1 MAEGVIVDVVDMTDD
16 EFRECLRKAR
26 KIALLVGSMHAY
38 WDVIFDAEAILA
50 GQRSQF
56 SRKVVEQMFREMAL

>member
-1 MAEGVIVDVVDMTDD
+1 MTDD

-26 KIALLVGSMHAY
+26 KIALRVGSMHAY

-50 GQRSQF
+50 GQPSQLP
-56 SRKVVEQMFREMAL
+56 RRVVEQQFRDMAGDASWT

>member
-1 MAEGVIVDVVDMTDD
+1 MTDD

-26 KIALLVGSMHAY
+26 KIALRVGYMHAY
-38 WDVIFDAEAILA
+38 WDVIFDAEAILT

-56 SRKVVEQMFREMAL
+56 PRKVVEQQFREMALEVSRWT